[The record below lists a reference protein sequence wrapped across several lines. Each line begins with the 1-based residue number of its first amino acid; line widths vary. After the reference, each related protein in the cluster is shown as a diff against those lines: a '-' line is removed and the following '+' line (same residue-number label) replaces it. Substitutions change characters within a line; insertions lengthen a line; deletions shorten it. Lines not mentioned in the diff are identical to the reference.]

1 MSEKVFHQVLNQN
14 NALHAGVLTMG
25 NGKAISDLQVIK
37 ELCGDLEDAFR
48 CFTLDRY
55 WNEEKTRLTVCFTA
69 EQVRVPPQLS
79 ILRLFPR

>member
-1 MSEKVFHQVLNQN
+1 MNEKVFHQVLNQN
-14 NALHAGVLTMG
+14 NALHVEVLTMG

-55 WNEEKTRLTVCFTA
+55 WNDDKTRLTVCFTA
-69 EQVRVPPQLS
+69 EQYREPPKISVLS
-79 ILRLFPR
+79 MFPR